1 MLGSPPRESHS
12 ATDLAVPARRLGAGR
27 RGLRQQRRRR
37 QGGELG
43 HRRRHPAGQHLQRQD
58 KKVESGKLNL
68 SLKIDAKN
76 TEGVSGPVSLTVS
89 GPFQTEGKQKLPKFD
104 IDFAFEGAGQSIKA
118 GLTSTGTKGFVNF
131 QGSEYVV
138 TDQVFKQFKAGYEQ
152 AQKKGNTK
160 NQSLSSLGLDPR
172 KWLTDAKNAGDAKV
186 GDDDVIKI
194 TGGVDVNKLLDD
206 INTALS
212 KARNLGV
219 QGTQTLPS
227 QLTPA
232 QRKEVTDAVKDPKV
246 EIYTGKD
253 DSILR
258 RMVVSLGIVAPKNSS
273 SPNGSADLKLDLSIS
288 DLNEDQKISEP
299 SNPKPFS
306 ELTTQLGGLG
316 ASARWA
322 AGAPRARPRAPAP
335 AGLRHRREQRQAR
348 EVLEVRH
355 RRRCRHDEG
364 AQVRRPAQALDRL
377 RG

>member
-1 MLGSPPRESHS
+1 MNRILRPILLCLLIASALVFAACGS
-12 ATDLAVPARRLGAGR
+12 TDGGGKQASSDTDVDTLLANTFSG
-27 RGLRQQRRRR
+27 
-37 QGGELG
+37 
-43 HRRRHPAGQHLQRQD
+43 QD

-118 GLTSTGTKGFVNF
+118 GLISTGTKGFVNF
-131 QGSEYVV
+131 QGSDYVV
-138 TDQVFKQFKAGYEQ
+138 TDQVFKQFKAGYEE

-172 KWLTDAKNAGDAKV
+172 KWLTDAKNAGEAKV

-212 KARNLGV
+212 KARNLGL

-227 QLTPA
+227 QLTPE

-288 DLNEDQKISEP
+288 DLNEDQEISEP

-316 ASARWA
+316 ALGALGGGSSSGSGSSSSGSGTAA
-322 AGAPRARPRAPAP
+322 NNAKLEKYSKCVTDAGADTTKARKCADLLKP
-335 AGLRHRREQRQAR
+335 
-348 EVLEVRH
+348 
-355 RRRCRHDEG
+355 
-364 AQVRRPAQALDRL
+364 
-377 RG
+377 